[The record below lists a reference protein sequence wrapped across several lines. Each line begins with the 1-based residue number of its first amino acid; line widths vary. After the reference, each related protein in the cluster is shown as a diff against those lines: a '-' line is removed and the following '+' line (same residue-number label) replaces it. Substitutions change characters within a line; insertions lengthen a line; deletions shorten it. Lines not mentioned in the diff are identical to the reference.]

1 MIVQLCLRLPC
12 SRALSLKW
20 LMATFQIG
28 WNEPVLFI
36 TGISSP
42 SNASNQ
48 SKRGD
53 AYFCWQPP
61 TKCGGEG
68 VLYPPMKCMSWL
80 EVTTVHSQCFPWD
93 WPEKLGRLLDRWP
106 LVFPKEVTSQCWVKQ
121 QVKHCAFPTA
131 HDTRRNRNI
140 SQHTVNIGTCFF
152 LLIYI
157 YTLN

>member
-1 MIVQLCLRLPC
+1 MTDGYLSDWLKRASSLHHWDKFPIQRQQPIKEGRCLFL
-12 SRALSLKW
+12 L
-20 LMATFQIG
+20 AT
-28 WNEPVLFI
+28 
-36 TGISSP
+36 
-42 SNASNQ
+42 
-48 SKRGD
+48 
-53 AYFCWQPP
+53 P

-152 LLIYI
+152 FVNIYI
-157 YTLN
+157 YIKLTVCIKH